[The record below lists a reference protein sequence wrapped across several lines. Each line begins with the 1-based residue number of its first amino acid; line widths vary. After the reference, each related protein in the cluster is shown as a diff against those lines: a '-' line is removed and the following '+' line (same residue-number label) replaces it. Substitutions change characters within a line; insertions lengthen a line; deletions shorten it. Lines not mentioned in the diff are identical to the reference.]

1 MSATTIA
8 RKHFDAAL
16 AEAETEGYDVDA
28 LARAMLSRV
37 VTAFLTARDV
47 QDVQSEL
54 IAAADNADPDGDH
67 VFMRP

>member
-1 MSATTIA
+1 MSATAIA

-16 AEAETEGYDVDA
+16 ADAEAQGYDVDA

-37 VTAFLTARDV
+37 VTAFLGVRDV
-47 QDVQSEL
+47 NDVQAEL
-54 IAAADNADPDGDH
+54 IAAAENADPDGDH

>member
-8 RKHFDAAL
+8 RKYFDAAL
-16 AEAETEGYDVDA
+16 TEAETEGYDADA

-37 VTAFLTARDV
+37 VTAFLSVRDV
-47 QDVQSEL
+47 QDVQAEL
-54 IAAADNADPDGDH
+54 IAAAENADPDGDH